1 MLLERIK
8 KYAELTPTQTVEQLK
23 LDLQCPLFLK
33 TALATFSDTKYYLS
47 PDKFQAFMSSKKC
60 QPADPDAALTLDVS
74 SPVWQVLEA
83 LGSGDLSGDAA
94 KQALADVYQALP
106 VCDKQV
112 VLGIL
117 DKTWRVGV
125 TVDTIN
131 QARPGTFRPAKFM
144 LAQNYRD
151 RLAKGKV
158 TFPMLAT
165 IKYDGFRAVYCQDT
179 QRGLSRAGNPFPL
192 TQDLKN
198 ALNELGRQLKASYGT
213 DYLPAI
219 DGELFA
225 GSWKATAE
233 ARATGY
239 GRMIVFGMLPSD
251 MIYGGTSEEFDV
263 EEFLDHVDYLIDEM
277 DLGEWL
283 STAERRVVNNP
294 QEVEAFFAEALERNL
309 EGLVLTTKVRPYE
322 GKRSYHWLKVK
333 AEETLDLPITGAEM
347 ADARSKH
354 AGLVGAVLVE
364 CEGVVSGAAGMP
376 DDIRKRVTE
385 LHLAGDLA
393 GLIAEI
399 EFHEK
404 TPDGKLRHARVK
416 KIRFDKESA

>member
-23 LDLQCPLFLK
+23 MDLQCPLFLK

-94 KQALADVYQALP
+94 KQALADVYRALP
-106 VCDKQV
+106 SCEQEV
-112 VLGIL
+112 VLNIL

-125 TVDTIN
+125 TVTTIN
-131 QARPGTFRPAKFM
+131 EARPGTFRPAKFM

-158 TFPMLAT
+158 TFPLLAT
-165 IKYDGFRAVYCQDT
+165 IKYDGFRAIYCQDT
-179 QRGLSRAGNPFPL
+179 HRGLSRAGNPFPL
-192 TQDLKN
+192 VEELKH
-198 ALNELGRQLKASYGT
+198 ALRLLGRRLQDVYSL
-213 DYLPAI
+213 DYVPAI
-219 DGELFA
+219 DGELFK

-239 GRMIVFGMLPSD
+239 DHMIVFGMLPSE
-251 MIYGGTSEEFDV
+251 MIYGGTSMEFEV
-263 EEFLDHVDYLIDEM
+263 AAFYRVVQQLIDDL
-277 DLGEWL
+277 DLGQWL
-283 STAERRVVNNP
+283 SVAEHRVVRNAA
-294 QEVEAFFAEALERNL
+294 EVDAFFQEAIERNL
-309 EGLVLTTKVRPYE
+309 EGLVLTSLVRPYE

-333 AEETLDLPITGAEM
+333 AEETLDLKVTGAVM

-354 AGLVGAVLVE
+354 AGLIGAVMVE
-364 CEGVVSGAAGMP
+364 DGGVESGASGMS
-376 DDIRKRVTE
+376 DDLRIHLTQ
-385 LHLAGDLA
+385 LHNDGHLT